1 MERKS
6 SEKQSCSTCR
16 QEESIEKLMTKFQ
29 EKVESF
35 WKLMWY
41 MLSSIEKKRLHGAG
55 LHPSSI
61 DSRCNDARLHK
72 FGSRAQTAR
81 NRKEQRELG
90 REGGA
95 NSGGFHRVARS
106 SMG

>member
-1 MERKS
+1 
-6 SEKQSCSTCR
+6 
-16 QEESIEKLMTKFQ
+16 
-29 EKVESF
+29 
-35 WKLMWY
+35 MWY
-41 MLSSIEKKRLHGAG
+41 MLSSIEKRRLHKAG

-81 NRKEQRELG
+81 NQNRTEQRELG

-95 NSGGFHRVARS
+95 DGGGFHRVARS